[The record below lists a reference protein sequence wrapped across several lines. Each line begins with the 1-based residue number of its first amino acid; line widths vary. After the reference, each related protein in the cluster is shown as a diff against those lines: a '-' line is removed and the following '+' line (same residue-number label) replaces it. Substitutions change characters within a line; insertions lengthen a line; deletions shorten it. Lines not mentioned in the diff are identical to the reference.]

1 MRVNKFFEQNPGHL
15 KESESESIWESIWER
30 EREKGATYLLVI
42 IGAGAE
48 AEDENVD
55 L

>member
-15 KESESESIWESIWER
+15 KESESESIWEREW

-48 AEDENVD
+48 AEDENVVI
-55 L
+55 